1 MACGVPTTWSSTRR
15 ATCSRLRRDTIDLF
29 VSDHPL
35 RCVVCDKNGACD
47 LQRYAYQYGVAET
60 SYEFELSRSL
70 FQQDNPFFVRDHQY
84 CILCAKCVRVCDEVV
99 GANAIDLVGRGF
111 TSHVATPFDGPMI
124 NSACVFCGSCV
135 QVCPT
140 AALLPVSRLGKGRE
154 WELERTRTICGYCG
168 VGCGIE
174 YARKDG
180 AILYAQ
186 GYREAPV
193 NGEFLCVK
201 GRFGWDFATHPDR
214 LTQPLVRRA
223 LVEDRGQQTD
233 APRPATDFVPVS
245 WETALDL
252 VATRLAEMVQ
262 AHGPD
267 AIAGLASARCT
278 NEENYLFQKLM
289 RASLGTNNVDHCA
302 RLCHASSVTG
312 LGMAFGSGA
321 MTNPIRDIRD
331 ADCILITGS
340 NTAESHPVISYE
352 VVRAVKRGAQLIII
366 DPRRVPLVDHT
377 LFLQPTPGTDGW
389 IFLAMAHVILREGG
403 PIPPLSRR
411 APRASRLSRTVW
423 SRIRQRWLLWHRA
436 SRRST
441 SSRQRGIMRW
451 ASGPT
456 ALLPHP

>member
-1 MACGVPTTWSSTRR
+1 M
-15 ATCSRLRRDTIDLF
+15 
-29 VSDHPL
+29 
-35 RCVVCDKNGACD
+35 
-47 LQRYAYQYGVAET
+47 
-60 SYEFELSRSL
+60 
-70 FQQDNPFFVRDHQY
+70 
-84 CILCAKCVRVCDEVV
+84 
-99 GANAIDLVGRGF
+99 
-111 TSHVATPFDGPMI
+111 
-124 NSACVFCGSCV
+124 
-135 QVCPT
+135 
-140 AALLPVSRLGKGRE
+140 
-154 WELERTRTICGYCG
+154 
-168 VGCGIE
+168 
-174 YARKDG
+174 
-180 AILYAQ
+180 
-186 GYREAPV
+186 
-193 NGEFLCVK
+193 
-201 GRFGWDFATHPDR
+201 
-214 LTQPLVRRA
+214 RRA

-289 RASLGTNNVDHCA
+289 QASLGTNNVDHCA

-352 VVRAVKRGAQLIII
+352 VVRAVKQGAQLIII
-366 DPRRVPLVDHT
+366 DPRRVLVDHAT
-377 LFLQPTPGTDGW
+377 LFLQPAPGTDSW
-389 IFLAMAHVILREGG
+389 IFLAMARHPARGWANTAFIDTRTEGLEAFAHSVE
-403 PIPPLSRR
+403 PYTPEVAAL
-411 APRASRLSRTVW
+411 ASGV
-423 SRIRQRWLLWHRA
+423 
-436 SRRST
+436 RRST

-456 ALLPHP
+456 ALLPRP